1 VTRRGEG
8 DRVGTLTST
17 PRPLRGAIVAVDPVS
32 PLSRAVVFQYN
43 PDEVSR
49 ALEPAGEAGASG
61 SSGGRRAWGA
71 PKESISMTVELDA
84 TDQLDAADPVA
95 GAMGI
100 APQLAVLEMLMHPSS
115 LRVITN
121 TALLAAGTIEILPI
135 ELPMTV
141 LAFGPGRVLP
151 VTITGLSITEQAFTS
166 TLHPLRA
173 SVEISADVLTYDD
186 MSVTDVGYGLYLAH
200 LVAKEVM
207 ATTAVVAGAAG
218 AVADVLAG

>member
-1 VTRRGEG
+1 VTPYDQG
-8 DRVGTLTST
+8 DRVGTLTGT
-17 PRPLRGAIVAVDPVS
+17 PRTLRGAIVAVDPVS

-49 ALEPAGEAGASG
+49 TLEPTGETSASG
-61 SSGGRRAWGA
+61 SSGGRRTWGA

-84 TDQLDAADPVA
+84 TDQLDAADAVA
-95 GAMGI
+95 GQVGI
-100 APQLAVLEMLMHPSS
+100 APQLSVLEMLLHPSS

-121 TALLAAGTIEILPI
+121 SALLMAGTIEILPI

-151 VTITGLSITEQAFTS
+151 VTITGLSITEQAFTPS
-166 TLHPLRA
+166 LHPLRA
-173 SVEISADVLTYDD
+173 SIEISADVLTYDD
-186 MSVTDVGYGLYLAH
+186 LSVTDVGYGLYLAH
-200 LVAKEVM
+200 VVAKEVM

-218 AVADVLAG
+218 AVADPTGG